1 MADGPKK
8 FVRARRVWRLRGRV
22 LAMGERTL
30 VMGVLNVT
38 PDSFSD
44 GGKFLAVDAA
54 VAHGLQMLEEGA
66 DILDVGGESTRPGAE
81 AVSAEEELRRVVP
94 VIAALRAAR
103 PDALVSVDTSKSE
116 VARAAVAAGAEIVN
130 DVSGLTWD
138 VSGDGGM
145 AAACAEMECGVVAMH
160 SRGVPTNWREL
171 PGLSCEEVVPLVR
184 AGLEANLSRAL
195 AAGIHAEAV
204 ALDPGFGFGKR
215 GEENFW
221 LLAGMAEFAELGRP
235 LVAGV
240 SRKSFLGAA
249 GDPEARLHATIAA
262 TVATVLAGAHVVR
275 VHDVRAAVD
284 AVGVADAILRVG

>member
-1 MADGPKK
+1 MGG
-8 FVRARRVWRLRGRV
+8 VVVARRATRTQQEWRLRGRV
-22 LAMGERTL
+22 LQLGERTL

-54 VAHGLQMLEEGA
+54 VAHGLRMLDEGA

-81 AVSAEEELRRVVP
+81 PISPEVELRRVLP

-103 PDALVSVDTSKSE
+103 PDVLLSIDTSKAA
-116 VARAAVAAGAEIVN
+116 VARAAVAAGAEMVN

-138 VSGDGGM
+138 AEM
-145 AAACAEMECGVVAMH
+145 AAACVEMQCGVVVMH
-160 SRGVPTNWREL
+160 SRGLPTEWKTQ
-171 PGLSCEEVVPLVR
+171 PQLSRDEVVPLVR
-184 AGLEANLSRAL
+184 FGLEANLRRAL
-195 AAGIHAEAV
+195 AAGVNAEAI

-221 LLAGMAEFAELGRP
+221 LLAGMAELAEMGRP

-240 SRKSFLGAA
+240 SRKSFLGHA
-249 GDPEARLHATIAA
+249 GDPEGRLRATIAA
-262 TVATVLAGAHVVR
+262 TVATVMAGAHVVR
-275 VHDVRAAVD
+275 VHDVRVAVD
-284 AVGVADAILRVG
+284 AVAVADAILRAG

>member
-8 FVRARRVWRLRGRV
+8 FVRARREWRLRGRV

-103 PDALVSVDTSKSE
+103 PDALVSVDTTKAQ

-160 SRGVPTNWREL
+160 SRG
-171 PGLSCEEVVPLVR
+171 LSREEVVPLVR

-221 LLAGMAEFAELGRP
+221 LLAGMTEFAELGRP